1 MSVVPEFRTPAA
13 GGLPAWDRELALARA
28 GGDATRAAR
37 YLEMLLGTFG
47 EVREGL
53 ATGVQEGRWP
63 DIQQRLHTLAG
74 ASLYCAATALHGAAR
89 RAEAM
94 LKDDRMADAEPLVGL
109 VLEEMARLEAVARE
123 GDEAVQGDQGA
134 DS

>member
-1 MSVVPEFRTPAA
+1 
-13 GGLPAWDRELALARA
+13 LPAYERELALERA
-28 GGDATRAAR
+28 GGDAMRAAR

-53 ATGVQEGRWP
+53 ATGVRDGRWP
-63 DIQQRLHTLAG
+63 DIQRMLHTLAG
-74 ASLYCAATALHGAAR
+74 ASLYCGATALHGAAR

-94 LKDDRMADAEPLVGL
+94 LKDDRVADARPLVDL
-109 VLEEMARLEAVARE
+109 VLEQMARLETAARE
-123 GDEAVQGDQGA
+123 GAGVETPPDQGI